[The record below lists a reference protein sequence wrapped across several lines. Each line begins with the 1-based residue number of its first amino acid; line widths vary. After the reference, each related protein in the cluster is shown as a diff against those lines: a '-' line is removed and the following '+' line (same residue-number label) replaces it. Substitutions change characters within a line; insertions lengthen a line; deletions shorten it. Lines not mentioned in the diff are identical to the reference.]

1 MSSIMAVKN
10 MKNNMEKKVV
20 ATTVMA
26 TTDLEC
32 ITVYCHRNTIEPY
45 YHGDAYV
52 SKLLV
57 EKEFLERF
65 IKDND
70 PSEYLQ
76 HWLDYYTFEDTKDLY
91 DKAVG
96 ANVLHEVFFMKPKVI
111 DNLNI
116 RGTSELAYNAVRM
129 LEIIGK
135 SRMANDL
142 EEKLANAD
150 MIHDYRASLK
160 YIRQHIDI
168 EIDSGAVI
176 NILGDC
182 LYAKFGKD
190 NPLEIILIPE
200 NEEIAD
206 KVKNDV
212 CDAYNEWI
220 DAVVNDEEIGQTP
233 LVDYI
238 EEYIKQ
244 SGMKC
249 QIFIKK
255 GTVVERE

>member
-1 MSSIMAVKN
+1 
-10 MKNNMEKKVV
+10 MKNSIEKNGVV
-20 ATTVMA
+20 TTVVA
-26 TTDLEC
+26 TTDLEYV
-32 ITVYCHRNTIEPY
+32 TVYCHRNTIETY
-45 YHGDAYV
+45 YQGGAYV
-52 SKLLV
+52 AKLLV

-76 HWLDYYTFEDTKDLY
+76 HWLDYYTFEDTKGLY
-91 DKAVG
+91 RKAAE
-96 ANVLHEVFFMKPKVI
+96 ANVLHEKIFEKPKVI

-116 RGTSELAYNAVRM
+116 RGTSEIAYNAVRM

-135 SRMANDL
+135 DELAAEV
-142 EEKLANAD
+142 EEKLANPA
-150 MIHDYRASLK
+150 MVKDYKASLE
-160 YIRQHIDI
+160 YIRQRIDI
-168 EIDSGAVI
+168 EIDSGYVI
-176 NILGDC
+176 NILGGC

-200 NEEIAD
+200 NEETAD
-206 KVKNDV
+206 NVKNDV